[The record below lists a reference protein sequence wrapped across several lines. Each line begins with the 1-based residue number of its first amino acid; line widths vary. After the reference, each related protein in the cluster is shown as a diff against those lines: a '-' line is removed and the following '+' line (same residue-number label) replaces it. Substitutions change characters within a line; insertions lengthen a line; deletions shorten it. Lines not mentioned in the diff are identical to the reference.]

1 MNTRTVE
8 HYMTSDT
15 RIQLSAEVIR
25 LAEIY
30 GDNFKQVE
38 YICDSNINIPGSIAQ
53 VMMATNSLENGFYA
67 EDVIPEA
74 VETARSLL
82 LLDIAKKNLI
92 DDGVPTIIVLEIT
105 RRVLDAD
112 IPNSR
117 EITINV

>member
-8 HYMTSDT
+8 HYMTSDS
-15 RIQLSAEVIR
+15 RIQLSAEVAR
-25 LAEIY
+25 LAKIY

-38 YICDSNINIPGSIAQ
+38 YICDSNINIQGAIAQ
-53 VMMATNSLENGFYA
+53 VVLAKTRLENGIA
-67 EDVIPEA
+67 TDDLIPEA

-82 LLDIAKKNLI
+82 LLDEAKKNLRE
-92 DDGVPTIIVLEIT
+92 DGVPHNLVLEIT
-105 RRVLDAD
+105 RRVLDKD

>member
-1 MNTRTVE
+1 
-8 HYMTSDT
+8 MTSDT
-15 RIQLSAEVIR
+15 RIQLSAEVAR
-25 LAEIY
+25 LAKIY

-53 VMMATNSLENGFYA
+53 VILATKSLENGLDV
-67 EDVIPEA
+67 EGVIPEA

-82 LLDIAKKNLI
+82 LLDTAKNNLREA
-92 DDGVPTIIVLEIT
+92 GVPHMIILEIT

-117 EITINV
+117 EITMNV

>member
-8 HYMTSDT
+8 HYMTSET
-15 RIQLSAEVIR
+15 RIQLSAEVTR
-25 LAEIY
+25 LAKIY

-38 YICDSNINIPGSIAQ
+38 YICDSNIDIPGSIAQ
-53 VMMATNSLENGFYA
+53 VMTATKSLENGLDI
-67 EDVIPEA
+67 EGIIPEA

-82 LLDIAKKNLI
+82 LLDIAKNNLR
-92 DDGVPTIIVLEIT
+92 DDGVPTAIILEIT